1 MTRLATAHRPEREG
15 INMLMKSLDRL
26 EETLDLETSALLAR
40 DLSNLE
46 EFNRR
51 KSQCLLEISR
61 IVRTADLT
69 ALDDTTTKRLQALR
83 VKIERNQ
90 EILQRHMHAVQEVA
104 SIISKAVQHAESDS
118 TYSAHLNQARF
129 GA

>member
-1 MTRLATAHRPEREG
+1 MTAGHRHKTG
-15 INMLMKSLDRL
+15 SNMMLMKSLDRL
-26 EETLDLETSALLAR
+26 EETLDMETAALMAR

-61 IVRTADLT
+61 IVRTAEIH
-69 ALDDTTTKRLQALR
+69 ALDQKATKRLQDLQ
-83 VKIERNQ
+83 VKIEANQ
-90 EILQRHMHAVQEVA
+90 DILRRHMHAVQEVA
-104 SIISKAVQHAESDS
+104 SIISNAIQNAESDS
-118 TYSAHLNQARF
+118 TYSAHMNKAGF

>member
-1 MTRLATAHRPEREG
+1 MAASHRQKAG
-15 INMLMKSLDRL
+15 NDMMLMKSLDRL
-26 EETLDLETSALLAR
+26 EETLDMETAALMAR

-61 IVRTADLT
+61 IVRTAEIH
-69 ALDDTTTKRLQALR
+69 ALDQNATKRLQDLQA
-83 VKIERNQ
+83 KIEANQ
-90 EILQRHMHAVQEVA
+90 DILQRHMHAVQEVA
-104 SIISKAVQHAESDS
+104 SIISNAIQVAESDS
-118 TYSAHLNQARF
+118 TYSVHMNRAGF

>member
-1 MTRLATAHRPEREG
+1 
-15 INMLMKSLDRL
+15 MLMKSLDRL
-26 EETLDLETSALLAR
+26 EETLDMETSALMAR

-61 IVRTADLT
+61 IVRTADIGT
-69 ALDDTTTKRLQALR
+69 LDPAATKRLQQLKVR
-83 VKIERNQ
+83 IERNQ
-90 EILQRHMHAVQEVA
+90 DVLKRHMHAVQEVA
-104 SIISKAVQHAESDS
+104 SIISNAIQSAESDS
-118 TYSAHLNQARF
+118 TYSAHANRMGL

>member
-1 MTRLATAHRPEREG
+1 
-15 INMLMKSLDRL
+15 MKSLDRL
-26 EETLDLETSALLAR
+26 EETLDMEMAALMAR

-61 IVRTADLT
+61 IVRTAEIRS
-69 ALDDTTTKRLQALR
+69 LDTNATKRLQDLQ

-90 EILQRHMHAVQEVA
+90 DILKRHMHAVQEVA
-104 SIISKAVQHAESDS
+104 GIISSAIQHAESDS
-118 TYSAHLNQARF
+118 TYSAYSAKMGY

>member
-1 MTRLATAHRPEREG
+1 MMADHHQKAG
-15 INMLMKSLDRL
+15 SNMMLMKSLDRL
-26 EETLDLETSALLAR
+26 EETLDMETAALMAR

-61 IVRTADLT
+61 IVRTAEIHV
-69 ALDDTTTKRLQALR
+69 LDQKATKRLQDLQ
-83 VKIERNQ
+83 VKIEANQ
-90 EILQRHMHAVQEVA
+90 EILRRHMHAVQEVA
-104 SIISKAVQHAESDS
+104 SIISNAIQNAESDS
-118 TYSAHLNQARF
+118 TYTAHMNKAGF

>member
-1 MTRLATAHRPEREG
+1 MAAGHRRTG
-15 INMLMKSLDRL
+15 SNMMLMKSLDRL
-26 EETLDLETSALLAR
+26 EETLDMETAALMAR

-61 IVRTADLT
+61 IVRTAEIH
-69 ALDDTTTKRLQALR
+69 ALDQKATKRLQDLQ
-83 VKIERNQ
+83 VKIEANQ
-90 EILQRHMHAVQEVA
+90 DILRRHMHAVQEVA
-104 SIISKAVQHAESDS
+104 SIISNAIQKAESDS
-118 TYSAHLNQARF
+118 TYSAHMNKAGF

>member
-1 MTRLATAHRPEREG
+1 M
-15 INMLMKSLDRL
+15 MLMKSLDRL
-26 EETLDLETSALLAR
+26 EEALDMETAALMAR

-61 IVRTADLT
+61 IVRTSEIH
-69 ALDDTTTKRLQALR
+69 ALDQRATKRLQDLQ
-83 VKIERNQ
+83 VKIEANQ
-90 EILQRHMHAVQEVA
+90 DVLRRHMQAVQEVA
-104 SIISKAVQHAESDS
+104 SIISNAIQHAESDS
-118 TYSAHLNQARF
+118 TYSAHMNKASF

>member
-1 MTRLATAHRPEREG
+1 MAADRRQKTG
-15 INMLMKSLDRL
+15 SNMMLMKSLDRL
-26 EETLDLETSALLAR
+26 EETLDMETAALMAR

-61 IVRTADLT
+61 IVRTAEIH
-69 ALDDTTTKRLQALR
+69 ALDQKATKRLQDLQVKLEANQDILR
-83 VKIERNQ
+83 
-90 EILQRHMHAVQEVA
+90 RHMHAVQEVA
-104 SIISKAVQHAESDS
+104 GIISNAIQNAESDS
-118 TYSAHLNQARF
+118 TYSAHMNKASF

>member
-1 MTRLATAHRPEREG
+1 MAAGHRQKAG
-15 INMLMKSLDRL
+15 NDMMLMKSLDRL
-26 EETLDLETSALLAR
+26 EETLDMETAALMAR

-61 IVRTADLT
+61 IVRTAEIH
-69 ALDDTTTKRLQALR
+69 ALDQNATKRLQDLQA
-83 VKIERNQ
+83 KIEANQ
-90 EILQRHMHAVQEVA
+90 DILQRHMHAVQEVA
-104 SIISKAVQHAESDS
+104 SIISNAIQVAESDS
-118 TYSAHLNQARF
+118 TYSVHMNRAGF

>member
-1 MTRLATAHRPEREG
+1 M
-15 INMLMKSLDRL
+15 MLMKSLDRL
-26 EETLDLETSALLAR
+26 EETLDQETAALMAR

-61 IVRTADLT
+61 MVRTLDIH
-69 ALDDTTTKRLQALR
+69 ALDQKATKRLQNLQA
-83 VKIERNQ
+83 KIETNQ
-90 EILQRHMHAVQEVA
+90 DMLQQHMQAVQEVA
-104 SIISKAVQHAESDS
+104 SIISNAIQKAESDS
-118 TYSAHLNQARF
+118 TYSAHMNKAGF

>member
-1 MTRLATAHRPEREG
+1 M
-15 INMLMKSLDRL
+15 MLMKSLDRL
-26 EETLDLETSALLAR
+26 EETLDLETAALMAR

-61 IVRTADLT
+61 IVRTAEVH
-69 ALDDTTTKRLQALR
+69 ALDQKATKRLQDLR
-83 VKIERNQ
+83 VKIESNQ
-90 EILQRHMHAVQEVA
+90 DVLRRHMQAVQEVA
-104 SIISKAVQHAESDS
+104 SIISSAIQHAESDS
-118 TYSAHLNQARF
+118 TYSVHMNKAGF

>member
-1 MTRLATAHRPEREG
+1 M
-15 INMLMKSLDRL
+15 MLMKSLDRL
-26 EETLDLETSALLAR
+26 EETLDMETAALMAR

-61 IVRTADLT
+61 IVRTAEIHT
-69 ALDDTTTKRLQALR
+69 LDQKATKRLQDLQT
-83 VKIERNQ
+83 KIEANQ
-90 EILQRHMHAVQEVA
+90 DILRRHMHAVQEVA
-104 SIISKAVQHAESDS
+104 GIISNAIQSAESDS
-118 TYSAHLNQARF
+118 TYSVHMNKAGF

>member
-1 MTRLATAHRPEREG
+1 MAAGHRQKAG
-15 INMLMKSLDRL
+15 NDMMLMKSLDRL
-26 EETLDLETSALLAR
+26 EETLDMETAALMAR

-61 IVRTADLT
+61 IVRTAEIH
-69 ALDDTTTKRLQALR
+69 ALDQNATKRLQDLQ
-83 VKIERNQ
+83 VKIEANQ
-90 EILQRHMHAVQEVA
+90 DILQRHMHAVQEVA
-104 SIISKAVQHAESDS
+104 SIISNAIQVAESDS
-118 TYSAHLNQARF
+118 TYSVHMNRAGF

>member
-1 MTRLATAHRPEREG
+1 MAAGHRHKTG
-15 INMLMKSLDRL
+15 SNMMLMKSLDRL
-26 EETLDLETSALLAR
+26 EETLDMETAALMAR

-61 IVRTADLT
+61 IVRTAEIH
-69 ALDDTTTKRLQALR
+69 ALDQKATKRLQDLQ
-83 VKIERNQ
+83 VKIEANQ
-90 EILQRHMHAVQEVA
+90 DILRRHMHAVQEVA
-104 SIISKAVQHAESDS
+104 SIISNAIQNAESDS
-118 TYSAHLNQARF
+118 TYSAHMNRAGF

>member
-1 MTRLATAHRPEREG
+1 MAADHRKKTG
-15 INMLMKSLDRL
+15 SNMMLMKSLDRL
-26 EETLDLETSALLAR
+26 EETLDMETAALMAR

-61 IVRTADLT
+61 IVRTAEIH
-69 ALDDTTTKRLQALR
+69 ALDQKATKRLQDLQ
-83 VKIERNQ
+83 VKIEANQ
-90 EILQRHMHAVQEVA
+90 DILRRHMHAVQEVA
-104 SIISKAVQHAESDS
+104 SIISNAIQNAESDS
-118 TYSAHLNQARF
+118 TYSAHMNKASF

>member
-1 MTRLATAHRPEREG
+1 M
-15 INMLMKSLDRL
+15 MLMKSLDRL
-26 EETLDLETSALLAR
+26 EETLDMETAALMAR

-61 IVRTADLT
+61 IVRTAEIH
-69 ALDDTTTKRLQALR
+69 ALDQKATKRLQDLQ
-83 VKIERNQ
+83 VKIEANQ
-90 EILQRHMHAVQEVA
+90 DILRRHMHAVQEVA
-104 SIISKAVQHAESDS
+104 SIISNAIQKAESDS
-118 TYSAHLNQARF
+118 TYSAHMNKAGF

>member
-1 MTRLATAHRPEREG
+1 
-15 INMLMKSLDRL
+15 MLMQSLDRL
-26 EETLDLETSALLAR
+26 EETLDLETSALMAR

-51 KSQCLLEISR
+51 KSQCLLEVSR
-61 IVRTADLT
+61 IVRTADIA
-69 ALDDTTTKRLQALR
+69 ALDDRATQRLQRLQG
-83 VKIERNQ
+83 KIERNQ

-104 SIISKAVQHAESDS
+104 SIISKAIQHAESDS
-118 TYSAHLNQARF
+118 TYSANLNRAGY

>member
-1 MTRLATAHRPEREG
+1 M
-15 INMLMKSLDRL
+15 MLMKSLDRL
-26 EETLDLETSALLAR
+26 EETLDQETAALMAR

-61 IVRTADLT
+61 MVRTPDIH
-69 ALDDTTTKRLQALR
+69 ALDQKATKRLQNLQA
-83 VKIERNQ
+83 KIETNQ
-90 EILQRHMHAVQEVA
+90 DMLQQHMQAVQEVA
-104 SIISKAVQHAESDS
+104 SIISNAIQKAESDS
-118 TYSAHLNQARF
+118 TYSAHMNKAGF

>member
-1 MTRLATAHRPEREG
+1 MAAGRRQKTG
-15 INMLMKSLDRL
+15 SNMMLMKSLDRL
-26 EETLDLETSALLAR
+26 EETLDMETAALMAR

-61 IVRTADLT
+61 IVRTAEIH
-69 ALDDTTTKRLQALR
+69 ALDQKATKRLQDLQ
-83 VKIERNQ
+83 VKIEANQ
-90 EILQRHMHAVQEVA
+90 DILRRHMHAVQEVA
-104 SIISKAVQHAESDS
+104 GIISNAIQNAESDS
-118 TYSAHLNQARF
+118 TYSAHMNKASF

>member
-1 MTRLATAHRPEREG
+1 MAAGHRQKAG
-15 INMLMKSLDRL
+15 NDMMLMKSLDRL
-26 EETLDLETSALLAR
+26 EETLDMETAALMAR

-61 IVRTADLT
+61 IVRTAEIH
-69 ALDDTTTKRLQALR
+69 ALDQNATKRLQDLQA
-83 VKIERNQ
+83 KIEANQ
-90 EILQRHMHAVQEVA
+90 NILQRHMHAVQEVA
-104 SIISKAVQHAESDS
+104 SIISNAIQVAESDS
-118 TYSAHLNQARF
+118 TYSVHMNRAGF

>member
-1 MTRLATAHRPEREG
+1 MAADHRQKTG
-15 INMLMKSLDRL
+15 SNMMLMKSLDRL
-26 EETLDLETSALLAR
+26 EETLDMETAALMAR

-61 IVRTADLT
+61 IVRTAEIH
-69 ALDDTTTKRLQALR
+69 ALDQKATKRLQDLQ
-83 VKIERNQ
+83 VKIEANQ
-90 EILQRHMHAVQEVA
+90 DILRRHMHAVQEVA
-104 SIISKAVQHAESDS
+104 SIISNAIQNAESDS
-118 TYSAHLNQARF
+118 TYSAHMNKAGF

>member
-1 MTRLATAHRPEREG
+1 MAADHRKKTG
-15 INMLMKSLDRL
+15 SNMMLMKSLDRL
-26 EETLDLETSALLAR
+26 EETLDMETAALMAR

-61 IVRTADLT
+61 IVRTAEIH
-69 ALDDTTTKRLQALR
+69 ALDQKATKRLQDLQ
-83 VKIERNQ
+83 VKIEANQ
-90 EILQRHMHAVQEVA
+90 NILRRHMHAVQEVA
-104 SIISKAVQHAESDS
+104 GIISNAIQNAESDS
-118 TYSAHLNQARF
+118 TYSAHMNKASF